1 MPTTPHADG
10 GGGGG
15 GVHPRF
21 AGIAGWLRAHA
32 NWLTGIVIAAVVTLA
47 VFALSELLRDVTM
60 DEILAALT
68 QITARQILLSIALT
82 ALSYFVLTF
91 YDVLALHTIG
101 SPRPY
106 RYAALGGFSAYA
118 LSHNMGFAPVTGGT
132 ARWRAYRGSGL
143 PVSDIARIV
152 VIAGVTLWLG
162 IFLMLGLF
170 LVLVPGTLR
179 VQEAALP
186 YALQAMLGLV
196 VLLGIAFYLFA
207 CWRRIGPLSI
217 FGWRL
222 PVPTL
227 RQAAMQ
233 FLLAAAD
240 ISLASA
246 ALLVL
251 LPGATLE
258 LWPSFLVAYV
268 VAIVVAFISHAPGGI
283 GVFEAVILVTL
294 PQVDKAS
301 MVSALILYRAIYY
314 WLPFLVALLFL
325 FLNEVR
331 LWRKAKEDAPVQ
343 IP

>member
-1 MPTTPHADG
+1 MPTTPPAEAG
-10 GGGGG
+10 GAAR
-15 GVHPRF
+15 PRIAA
-21 AGIAGWLRAHA
+21 AGAWLRAHA
-32 NWLTGIVIAAVVTLA
+32 NWLSGLVIITVLALAAVALA
-47 VFALSELLRDVTM
+47 ELLRDVTGE
-60 DEILAALT
+60 EILGALGR
-68 QITARQILLSIALT
+68 ITPRQILLSLLLT

-101 SPRPY
+101 NPKPY

-162 IFLMLGLF
+162 IFLMLGIF
-170 LVLVPGTLR
+170 LLAMPGTLR
-179 VQEAALP
+179 IQETTLPYSLQAAL
-186 YALQAMLGLV
+186 GLA
-196 VLLGIAFYLFA
+196 VLSGIALYAIA
-207 CWRRIGPLSI
+207 CWRRLGPLSI

-233 FLLAAAD
+233 FLLAALD

-251 LPGATLE
+251 LPGASLD
-258 LWPSFLVAYV
+258 LWPAFLVAYV

-294 PQVDKAS
+294 PQVDKAA

-314 WLPFLVALLFL
+314 WLPFLLALLLL

-331 LWRKAKEDAPVQ
+331 LWRQAKAASAVQ